1 LVNVSTASSPLSQ
14 CIKHDPMKTDSSYT
28 LRSCIWALSVYLLK
42 ETTSMPVKS
51 DKKVVFNLRVCEAY
65 AVIVGRE

>member
-1 LVNVSTASSPLSQ
+1 
-14 CIKHDPMKTDSSYT
+14 MKTDSSYT